1 MAGLV
6 FPHPT
11 ISKNQLIKHL
21 VKLVNLNFSLT
32 NFNHE
37 SSDTVK
43 GLCKRKDNKKCHKH
57 MTNAPKGI
65 GLA

>member
-1 MAGLV
+1 MLENNRGGKEWAGPV

-11 ISKNQLIKHL
+11 FSNNQLAKHL

-32 NFNHE
+32 YFNHE

-43 GLCKRKDNKKCHKH
+43 GLCKHKDK
-57 MTNAPKGI
+57 
-65 GLA
+65 